1 MLQISQIEKPRCSAT
16 IDQIRLRRAM
26 AFPFEFQYFS
36 SSGFQS
42 EIQLV
47 VLLIEEFPCL
57 NGHNRG
63 YLNRWCDAPCVF
75 HLLYRTKNRSPRRRA
90 CASDSGVADVG
101 PSLDPPAPSLP
112 TSPSY
117 ALSNSSFVP
126 DRAFFRSGNRIS
138 ELPEFLN
145 LPGGR

>member
-63 YLNRWCDAPCVF
+63 YLNRWCDVRPVR
-75 HLLYRTKNRSPRRRA
+75 LSPALPNKKPQPEASRVCLRQRR
-90 CASDSGVADVG
+90 C
-101 PSLDPPAPSLP
+101 
-112 TSPSY
+112 
-117 ALSNSSFVP
+117 
-126 DRAFFRSGNRIS
+126 
-138 ELPEFLN
+138 
-145 LPGGR
+145 